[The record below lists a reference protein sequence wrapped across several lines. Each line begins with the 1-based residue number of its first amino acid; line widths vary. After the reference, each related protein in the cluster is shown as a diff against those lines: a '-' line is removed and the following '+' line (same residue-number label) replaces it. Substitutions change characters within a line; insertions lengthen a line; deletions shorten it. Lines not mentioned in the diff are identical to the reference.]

1 MLKTDRILTI
11 IVGAIAVSVSI
22 GCSEMSTPTQPS
34 GVTLNTLVKAEDS
47 QASTVAATSVTSPS
61 VTMLP
66 DLTVTPS
73 RVSVKTG
80 YRVRFV
86 NNSGRYVQ
94 IHSYNCSEFQM
105 VDPDPG
111 SWVNSMTFRP
121 AGKVCDFFAW
131 DRNWSA
137 KIFVGQVEV
146 VP

>member
-1 MLKTDRILTI
+1 MLKIDRILTI

-22 GCSEMSTPTQPS
+22 GCGETPTQPS
-34 GVTLNTLVKAEDS
+34 AVTLDALVKAEDS
-47 QASTVAATSVTSPS
+47 QASTVSVTSITSPS

-66 DLTVTPS
+66 DLTVTPL

-111 SWVNSMTFRP
+111 SWVNTMTFRP